1 MTRIYIDEARVTLAV
16 ASESPSFYS
25 VAVDLDDDVAAAI
38 MAEQRRKFELST
50 YLVNAKTAVS
60 HRRDSSASDVPL
72 PDFIKEALPSEQ
84 PTKPKATRS
93 KKARV

>member
-16 ASESPSFYS
+16 ASESPQFYS
-25 VAVDLDDDVAAAI
+25 TAVEFDDEVAAVI

-50 YLVNAKTAVS
+50 YLANAKTVGAG
-60 HRRDSSASDVPL
+60 APL
-72 PDFIKEALPSEQ
+72 PDFIKEALADEQ